1 MPCLVIHAYRLPD
14 NRPRVTVRFQVRALI
29 TGASGFA
36 GGWLACACAQ
46 AGDEVLGLSRSGRMP
61 AGIETG
67 VALDLTD
74 ATALNRLLAEF
85 EPEVVYHLAALS
97 HVGNSWQEP
106 AQTLDQNVSGAVNLL
121 EAVRLVAP
129 QARVVWVSSCEVYG
143 NGAALPVTEE
153 APVQPATP
161 YGVSKAAG
169 DMLAAVYAD
178 AHRLNVVRAR
188 PFNHTGPGQGANFLI
203 SNLAKQAAEA
213 KVAGAQHL
221 EIVIGNPQTRR
232 DFTDVRDVVRAYRLL
247 ANPGIPARAFNVAS
261 GRSFS
266 AAEHVQ
272 TVAELIAP
280 ITVEQVVDPARVRPH
295 EVMDHRGDFSAL
307 KTATGWEPA
316 ITIRQTITDAIRWW
330 EAELSAG

>member
-1 MPCLVIHAYRLPD
+1 M
-14 NRPRVTVRFQVRALI
+14 
-29 TGASGFA
+29 
-36 GGWLACACAQ
+36 
-46 AGDEVLGLSRSGRMP
+46 LGLSRSGHMP

-74 ATALNRLLAEF
+74 ATTLNRLLAEF

-106 AQTLDQNVSGAVNLL
+106 AQTLDQNVAGAVNLL

-129 QARVVWVSSCEVYG
+129 RARVVWVSSCEVYG
-143 NGAALPVTEE
+143 NGATLPVTEE

-178 AHRLNVVRAR
+178 AHRLNIVRAR
-188 PFNHTGPGQGANFLI
+188 PFNHTGPGQGSNFLI

-221 EIVIGNPQTRR
+221 KIVIGNPQTRR

-316 ITIRQTITDAIRWW
+316 ITIRQTIADAIRWW
-330 EAELSAG
+330 EADLAATGH